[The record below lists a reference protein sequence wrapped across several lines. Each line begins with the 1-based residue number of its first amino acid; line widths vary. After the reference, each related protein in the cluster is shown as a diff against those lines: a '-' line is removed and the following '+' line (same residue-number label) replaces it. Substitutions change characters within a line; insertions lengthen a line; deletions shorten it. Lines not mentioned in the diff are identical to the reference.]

1 MSQRAGTAAL
11 PAPKIPARPVTPRR
25 SAPCA
30 RRLFVPVSG
39 FTRRVQAGGLDT
51 CRAQGVILRVFAVM
65 LVAMLLTA
73 CGGGSKNTRPSSRG
87 SSGGGSSSSRG
98 GYDDIR
104 KSQGSR
110 YRSNSDS
117 VPTEIPDVS
126 KLPEPV
132 PKVEPRSLYGN
143 KSPYSVLGQTYNVLP
158 SPRGYVE
165 RGIASFYGNKFHG
178 YKTSSLEEYDMYQ
191 FSGAHKTLPLPSY
204 ARVTNL
210 ENGKSVIVRINDR
223 GPFHENRII
232 DLSFAAAVK
241 IGVWP
246 KGTGLVE
253 VRAID
258 PTEANSD
265 RGAPYVNTA
274 PKPAPITAPP
284 PARVAA
290 GAAAALSAGAD
301 GGAGSGAMGA
311 GPVGSRNAPTPERA
325 LASRP
330 PSQDIDAPVG
340 TRNAPASANASTSGS
355 GSPVG
360 VGYAGDASS
369 RRAPIASR
377 AGAYQAGGAGGASGA
392 GQASGADDG
401 HVPGMTGVSPS
412 DALPPLAG
420 AGTGVAGAGAASAAA
435 ANANAA
441 ARSTVANTPGPAQGP
456 VTPSVP
462 GKPTIYLQV
471 GAFSDAANANRVADQ
486 LKKAGLGPISVIE
499 TPVAGRNV
507 RRVRVGPLA
516 DVDTADRVTDQIAGM
531 GLPRPSVAVD

>member
-1 MSQRAGTAAL
+1 MSAMG
-11 PAPKIPARPVTPRR
+11 ARDNLESPTR
-25 SAPCA
+25 SAPTEQSL
-30 RRLFVPVSG
+30 RPTNTLWEPLQR
-39 FTRRVQAGGLDT
+39 RRVLAASSSASD
-51 CRAQGVILRVFAVM
+51 RAVPRACLTIKRHASLLTILFI
-65 LVAMLLTA
+65 AMLLTA
-73 CGGGSKNTRPSSRG
+73 CGGSRNARPSSRG
-87 SSGGGSSSSRG
+87 GSSPAPSGGR
-98 GYDDIR
+98 YDDIR

-110 YRSNSDS
+110 YRSSSDS
-117 VPTEIPDVS
+117 VPTDIPDVN

-191 FSGAHKTLPLPSY
+191 FSAAHKTLPLPSY

-258 PTEANSD
+258 PNDPGSD

-284 PARVAA
+284 PPPQRAVTASVAA
-290 GAAAALSAGAD
+290 T
-301 GGAGSGAMGA
+301 
-311 GPVGSRNAPTPERA
+311 PVPTN
-325 LASRP
+325 
-330 PSQDIDAPVG
+330 PV
-340 TRNAPASANASTSGS
+340 
-355 GSPVG
+355 
-360 VGYAGDASS
+360 GDASV
-369 RRAPIASR
+369 RQAPIANRVGSHQD
-377 AGAYQAGGAGGASGA
+377 GAV
-392 GQASGADDG
+392 DEDG

-412 DALPPLAG
+412 EALPPLAAAASVPAAVSPSP
-420 AGTGVAGAGAASAAA
+420 AGTRSSAARPVAASTQGSVPAQAPATASVAGK
-435 ANANAA
+435 
-441 ARSTVANTPGPAQGP
+441 
-456 VTPSVP
+456 PS
-462 GKPTIYLQV
+462 IYLQV
-471 GAFSDAANANRVADQ
+471 GAFSDVVNANRVADQ
-486 LKKAGLGPISVIE
+486 LNRAGLGPVSVVEANIG
-499 TPVAGRNV
+499 GRSV

-531 GLPRPSVAVD
+531 GLPRPQVAVD

>member
-1 MSQRAGTAAL
+1 MTSLVGGLAARSSAAL
-11 PAPKIPARPVTPRR
+11 RRDRRYSRLPQEAGAPTPPHQHTNASSVWSKAD
-25 SAPCA
+25 SAWTKAGSVHVRASSVWEPLQ
-30 RRLFVPVSG
+30 RRLPPNRLAS
-39 FTRRVQAGGLDT
+39 
-51 CRAQGVILRVFAVM
+51 IFA
-65 LVAMLLTA
+65 LLLIALLLTA
-73 CGGGSKNTRPSSRG
+73 CGGSRNARPSSRSG
-87 SSGGGSSSSRG
+87 SSPGSSSGR
-98 GYDDIR
+98 YDDIR

-110 YRSNSDS
+110 YRSSSDS
-117 VPTEIPDVS
+117 VPTDIPDVN

-132 PKVEPRSLYGN
+132 PKVEPRALYGN

-158 SPRGYVE
+158 TPRGYVE

-191 FSGAHKTLPLPSY
+191 FSAAHKTLPLPSY

-274 PKPAPITAPP
+274 PKPAPVTAPP
-284 PARVAA
+284 PPPRVVASAPPPSGRTAPTPQMATTPPVSRVVAAPVVIA
-290 GAAAALSAGAD
+290 GAASRPAGA
-301 GGAGSGAMGA
+301 
-311 GPVGSRNAPTPERA
+311 
-325 LASRP
+325 AS
-330 PSQDIDAPVG
+330 IV
-340 TRNAPASANASTSGS
+340 APAE
-355 GSPVG
+355 
-360 VGYAGDASS
+360 
-369 RRAPIASR
+369 
-377 AGAYQAGGAGGASGA
+377 
-392 GQASGADDG
+392 DDEG
-401 HVPGMTGVSPS
+401 HVQGMTGISPAE
-412 DALPPLAG
+412 ALPPLAAAGSENG
-420 AGTGVAGAGAASAAA
+420 ASSATPAATKPAQPNPSQNPAPSQASA
-435 ANANAA
+435 
-441 ARSTVANTPGPAQGP
+441 PGPITPP
-456 VTPSVP
+456 VA

-471 GAFSDAANANRVADQ
+471 GAFSDAVNANRVADQ
-486 LKKAGLGPISVIE
+486 LNRAGLGPVSVIE
-499 TPVAGRNV
+499 ANIGGRNV

-531 GLPRPSVAVD
+531 GLPRPQVAVD

>member
-1 MSQRAGTAAL
+1 MREGVPSLGSPTGWGSPVAL
-11 PAPKIPARPVTPRR
+11 G
-25 SAPCA
+25 S
-30 RRLFVPVSG
+30 
-39 FTRRVQAGGLDT
+39 
-51 CRAQGVILRVFAVM
+51 
-65 LVAMLLTA
+65 LVALGSPTSWAPTGWRFCLVVFMAVLLSA
-73 CGGGSKNTRPSSRG
+73 CGGGKNTRPASRG
-87 SSGGGSSSSRG
+87 SSGGGSSSSSSSRG

-110 YRSNSDS
+110 YRSRADS

-132 PKVEPRSLYGN
+132 PKVEPRSIYGN
-143 KSPYSVLGQTYNVLP
+143 KTPYSVLGQTYNVLP
-158 SPRGYVE
+158 TPRGYVE

-284 PARVAA
+284 PPAGRFVAA
-290 GAAAALSAGAD
+290 V
-301 GGAGSGAMGA
+301 
-311 GPVGSRNAPTPERA
+311 PVGARTAPTPERA
-325 LASRP
+325 VTRP
-330 PSQDIDAPVG
+330 PSSAIAAPVG
-340 TRNAPASANASTSGS
+340 SAPVGGAVVGSAAVGSARPVSGATPATGAASTGN
-355 GSPVG
+355 
-360 VGYAGDASS
+360 
-369 RRAPIASR
+369 
-377 AGAYQAGGAGGASGA
+377 
-392 GQASGADDG
+392 DDEN
-401 HVPGMTGVSPS
+401 HVPGMTGISPAE
-412 DALPPLAG
+412 ALPPLAG
-420 AGTGVAGAGAASAAA
+420 AGTGTGATRGTGVATTGAAAAGPSASRGTASRPSGTVPWNAPAGSAAAGATGVSAGAA
-435 ANANAA
+435 
-441 ARSTVANTPGPAQGP
+441 QGP
-456 VTPSVP
+456 ITAAIP

-471 GAFSDAANANRVADQ
+471 GAFSDAANANRVAEQ
-486 LKKAGLGPISVIE
+486 LNKAGLGPVSVIE
-499 TPVAGRNV
+499 TAVGGRSV

>member
-1 MSQRAGTAAL
+1 MWEPLQRRWVLASRLTVIALLALLLAA
-11 PAPKIPARPVTPRR
+11 
-25 SAPCA
+25 C
-30 RRLFVPVSG
+30 
-39 FTRRVQAGGLDT
+39 
-51 CRAQGVILRVFAVM
+51 
-65 LVAMLLTA
+65 
-73 CGGGSKNTRPSSRG
+73 GGSKNSRPSSRG
-87 SSGGGSSSSRG
+87 SSGSSSSASRG
-98 GYDDIR
+98 GRDDIS

-110 YRSNSDS
+110 YRSSSDS

-132 PKVEPRSLYGN
+132 PKVEPRALYGN

-158 SPRGYVE
+158 TPRGYVE

-191 FSGAHKTLPLPSY
+191 FSAAHKTLPLPSY

-241 IGVWP
+241 LGVWP

-274 PKPAPITAPP
+274 AKPAPVTAPAPPSRPAYAAAP
-284 PARVAA
+284 PAARTVPTPDMATSSPPTSRFV
-290 GAAAALSAGAD
+290 GAAAMAAAPMGGAPS
-301 GGAGSGAMGA
+301 GSGSGAGAGSSVAT
-311 GPVGSRNAPTPERA
+311 RAPSA
-325 LASRP
+325 AIS
-330 PSQDIDAPVG
+330 APVG
-340 TRNAPASANASTSGS
+340 TVPVRATPVATTQGS
-355 GSPVG
+355 DG
-360 VGYAGDASS
+360 
-369 RRAPIASR
+369 
-377 AGAYQAGGAGGASGA
+377 
-392 GQASGADDG
+392 DDG
-401 HVPGMTGVSPS
+401 PVPGMTGVSAAE
-412 DALPPLAG
+412 ALPPLP
-420 AGTGVAGAGAASAAA
+420 GTPASAGP
-435 ANANAA
+435 
-441 ARSTVANTPGPAQGP
+441 TPRPAGPAQGP
-456 VTPSVP
+456 TVASVP

-471 GAFSDAANANRVADQ
+471 GAFSDVANANRVADQ
-486 LKKAGLGPISVIE
+486 LNKAGLGPVSVIE
-499 TPVAGRNV
+499 TAVAGRSV